1 MNNLLDPENPYQS
14 GPKGPVVLY
23 PNPFEARR
31 AALEAAVMLSAA
43 TPQEM
48 LANADIILAWLDPPA
63 PPLTPE
69 APADAQNP
77 PVQPLKAPEATG
89 VPTGG

>member
-1 MNNLLDPENPYQS
+1 MPNLLDPENPYQS
-14 GPKGPVVLY
+14 GPKGPVTFY

-63 PPLTPE
+63 PPVTPGT
-69 APADAQNP
+69 PGDAQNP
-77 PVQPLKAPEATG
+77 PVQALSLSEGPDVPPAP
-89 VPTGG
+89 